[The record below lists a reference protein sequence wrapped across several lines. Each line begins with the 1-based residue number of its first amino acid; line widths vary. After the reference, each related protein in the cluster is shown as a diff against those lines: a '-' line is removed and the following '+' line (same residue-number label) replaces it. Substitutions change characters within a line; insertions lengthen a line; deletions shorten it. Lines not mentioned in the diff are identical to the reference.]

1 MKKIIYIA
9 ETKEFLVDGQ
19 VVKTDTLSECEL
31 QKLMQQAE
39 QQSMILGT
47 TTTASHSADDQ
58 LLV

>member
-19 VVKTDTLSECEL
+19 VVKTETLSECEL

-39 QQSMILGT
+39 KQSMLLGT
-47 TTTASHSADDQ
+47 NTTASNPVDEQ